1 MEQPVS
7 NAEKRCDFCA
17 IIAGELPR
25 EIRYE
30 DDEFVVFRNKLE
42 WAPVMWLVVPRR
54 HMGQMEFWTSPLFE
68 RGARLAV
75 AVGEQD
81 APGGFRIVSNFGDDA
96 AQSQSHGHLHVLGG
110 ADLGL
115 YMDWPGKGDYRRI
128 VYGGRRASAPAPQA
142 EAERRK

>member
-1 MEQPVS
+1 MVPEAGS
-7 NAEKRCDFCA
+7 GAKKRCDFCA

-81 APGGFRIVSNFGDDA
+81 APG
-96 AQSQSHGHLHVLGG
+96 
-110 ADLGL
+110 
-115 YMDWPGKGDYRRI
+115 
-128 VYGGRRASAPAPQA
+128 ASASSPISATTLRSRSPTGICTC
-142 EAERRK
+142 